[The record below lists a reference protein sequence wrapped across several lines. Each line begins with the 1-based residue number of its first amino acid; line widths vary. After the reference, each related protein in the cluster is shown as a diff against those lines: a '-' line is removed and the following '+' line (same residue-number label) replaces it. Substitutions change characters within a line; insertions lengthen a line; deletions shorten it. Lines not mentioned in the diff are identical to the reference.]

1 MVAVACV
8 FSPCSMYVCAAGVCL
23 FLCGSVECLRTLV
36 VCGVAACWFCVC
48 LRDLVCGVFG
58 RERGGEAKK
67 ASTCVICRFVSHVCV
82 CVCMCVCACVCECV
96 CLCARVHESVVCACV
111 FL

>member
-48 LRDLVCGVFG
+48 LRDLVCGASG
-58 RERGGEAKK
+58 AREEEAKK
-67 ASTCVICRFVSHVCV
+67 AITCVICCFVSHVCRTTV
-82 CVCMCVCACVCECV
+82 CLVCERV
-96 CLCARVHESVVCACV
+96 CLCARVHVDV
-111 FL
+111 